1 MERKE
6 VLLKLGRRNF
16 AACTGTNRN
25 FPSVNF
31 FHFSLHC
38 VKLYINTMH
47 AVTSQ
52 VKYLQSKYACSMQHI
67 CTTAN

>member
-6 VLLKLGRRNF
+6 VLVKLGCHNY
-16 AACTGTNRN
+16 ASCTGTSQN

-38 VKLYINTMH
+38 VKLYVNT
-47 AVTSQ
+47 TQ
-52 VKYLQSKYACSMQHI
+52 
-67 CTTAN
+67 